1 MHRQPQNCL
10 LHFTRGVLPQGE
22 VDGETAWERAA
33 FQAQREKNR
42 AYFRENLVRNRLII
56 AQLSQRLQNTIL
68 LQSDVTDSRARAGRL
83 QPRLAWRAPA
93 LRDQRVFLQRQ
104 QSELGELSVDIL
116 LDASASQNQ
125 QQEKLSTQAYLIAES
140 LTRCQI
146 PVRVTSFCSVS
157 GCTVLRI
164 LRDYNES
171 GNNDAI
177 FDYVSAGWNRDG
189 LALRAMGWL
198 MDRSPCDHRLFIL
211 LSDANPNDDQKIPA
225 AGHFPKDYSGKA
237 GVQDTAD
244 EAALLRRRGMAPVCV
259 FTGRDADLAAAHK
272 IYGRD
277 LTRIPSIGWFA
288 DTVGKLIQGRIQ
300 NMG

>member
-1 MHRQPQNCL
+1 M
-10 LHFTRGVLPQGE
+10 
-22 VDGETAWERAA
+22 
-33 FQAQREKNR
+33 
-42 AYFRENLVRNRLII
+42 RNRLII

-68 LQSDVTDSRARAGRL
+68 LQSDVTDSRARAGLL

-146 PVRVTSFCSVS
+146 PVRVSSFCSVS

-164 LRDYNES
+164 FRDYNES
-171 GNNDAI
+171 GKNDAI

-189 LALRAMGWL
+189 LALRAMDWL

-225 AGHFPKDYSGKA
+225 AGRFPKDYSGKA

-244 EAALLRRRGMAPVCV
+244 EAALLRRRGHRSGVRLYRAGCRSGCRPQDLWEGPDPDPLHWLVRRHS
-259 FTGRDADLAAAHK
+259 GQADPGPNPEYGLSK
-272 IYGRD
+272 I
-277 LTRIPSIGWFA
+277 
-288 DTVGKLIQGRIQ
+288 
-300 NMG
+300 

>member
-1 MHRQPQNCL
+1 MC
-10 LHFTRGVLPQGE
+10 
-22 VDGETAWERAA
+22 
-33 FQAQREKNR
+33 
-42 AYFRENLVRNRLII
+42 
-56 AQLSQRLQNTIL
+56 S
-68 LQSDVTDSRARAGRL
+68 SDL
-83 QPRLAWRAPA
+83 
-93 LRDQRVFLQRQ
+93 
-104 QSELGELSVDIL
+104 
-116 LDASASQNQ
+116 
-125 QQEKLSTQAYLIAES
+125 
-140 LTRCQI
+140 
-146 PVRVTSFCSVS
+146 
-157 GCTVLRI
+157 
-164 LRDYNES
+164 
-171 GNNDAI
+171 
-177 FDYVSAGWNRDG
+177 
-189 LALRAMGWL
+189 
-198 MDRSPCDHRLFIL
+198 IL

>member
-1 MHRQPQNCL
+1 M
-10 LHFTRGVLPQGE
+10 
-22 VDGETAWERAA
+22 DGETAWERSA

-42 AYFRENLVRNRLII
+42 AYFQENLVRNRLII

-68 LQSDVTDSRARAGRL
+68 LQSDVTDSRARAGLL

-164 LRDYNES
+164 LRDYNEA
-171 GNNDAI
+171 GKNDAI
-177 FDYVSAGWNRDG
+177 FDYVSAYWNRDG

-225 AGHFPKDYSGKA
+225 ARRFPRITA
-237 GVQDTAD
+237 GRPEYRTRRTRPLSS
-244 EAALLRRRGMAPVCV
+244 AAGASLRCASSPGGTP
-259 FTGRDADLAAAHK
+259 TWPPP
-272 IYGRD
+272 
-277 LTRIPSIGWFA
+277 TRS
-288 DTVGKLIQGRIQ
+288 
-300 NMG
+300 MGGT